1 MLKKFF
7 IIMFVC
13 TSTAHAAPYIE
24 YKNKYDLRIQ
34 ESKDNYVRIGYK
46 AKKVY
51 AEVGKDSAEIGYK
64 FKKDNFTIK
73 GKVESTND
81 FKKTGLETEIRY
93 TFGD

>member
-1 MLKKFF
+1 
-7 IIMFVC
+7 MFVC

-34 ESKDNYVRIGYK
+34 ESKDNYVRVGYK

-51 AEVGKDSAEIGYK
+51 GEIGKDSAEIGYK